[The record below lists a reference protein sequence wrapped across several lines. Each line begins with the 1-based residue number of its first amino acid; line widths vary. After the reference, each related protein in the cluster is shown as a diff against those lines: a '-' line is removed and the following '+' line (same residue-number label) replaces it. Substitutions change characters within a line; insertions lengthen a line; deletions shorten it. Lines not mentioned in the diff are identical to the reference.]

1 MPEDPCGAFCLPIDY
16 VYWIFWIFIGLLI
29 GVRARPQSQRSIF
42 RIMLLGAAL
51 VVSGLVIGLVSGH
64 RVAQLLVFD
73 SELEPA
79 AGALEYRLIA
89 FGYTLLFAGFLLRAR
104 FRRAETAGSPTRSNP

>member
-1 MPEDPCGAFCLPIDY
+1 MPIDY

-29 GVRARPQSQRSIF
+29 GVRARPQSQRSIS
-42 RIMLLGAAL
+42 RILMLGAAL

-73 SELEPA
+73 RELEPA
-79 AGALEYRLIA
+79 AGALEYRLIV
-89 FGYTLLFAGFLLRAR
+89 FGYTLLLAGFLLRAR
-104 FRRAETAGSPTRSNP
+104 FRHANTAGGPTQPNS